1 MTTWTYRPEHPE
13 ADEFGFVL
21 KEKLY
26 ARPESRTYVISDDLG
41 AMLEHHGYSDG
52 RKTDS
57 KSKFREWTRA
67 AGLVEKGNDRD
78 RTPRRQGDS
87 LKEVIRDVA
96 YATEM
101 VKNGYVPQMRRM
113 TFDE

>member
-67 AGLVEKGNDRD
+67 AGLVEKGNDRNQ
-78 RTPRRQGDS
+78 TPRRQGGDI
-87 LKEVIRDVA
+87 KEVIRDVA

-101 VKNGYVPQMRRM
+101 VKNGYRPQIRQ
-113 TFDE
+113 FEE